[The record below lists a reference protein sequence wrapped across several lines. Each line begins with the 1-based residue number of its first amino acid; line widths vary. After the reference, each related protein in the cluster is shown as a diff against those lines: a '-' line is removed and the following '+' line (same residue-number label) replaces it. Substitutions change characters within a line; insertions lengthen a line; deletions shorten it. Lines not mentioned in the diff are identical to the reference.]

1 MSAQESPEAPEVG
14 MLARDVQG
22 NRVGV
27 VVDRMGGHV
36 WLRPRRGGRE
46 WTVPVGG
53 VEPLPESAD
62 DLSARVAEA
71 NRRSRERGML

>member
-1 MSAQESPEAPEVG
+1 MSAQESAEAPEVG
-14 MLARDVQG
+14 TLARDVQG
-22 NRVGV
+22 DRVGV

-36 WLRPRRGGRE
+36 WLRPRKGGRE

-53 VEPLPESAD
+53 VEPFNEPAD

-71 NRRSRERGML
+71 NKQSRDRGLL